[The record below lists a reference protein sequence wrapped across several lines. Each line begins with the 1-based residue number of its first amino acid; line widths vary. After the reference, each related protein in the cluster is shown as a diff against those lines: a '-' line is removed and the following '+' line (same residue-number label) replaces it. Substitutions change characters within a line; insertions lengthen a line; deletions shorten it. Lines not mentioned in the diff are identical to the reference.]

1 MSQYY
6 VPYGS
11 QQTQPDHGIEL
22 FIPWVKQLVTQSE
35 ELNVEHMAV
44 LQKLN
49 GLLHALDS
57 GDRNRIA
64 LACDVLA
71 AEAKVHF
78 DKEDELMLASGYP
91 DREAHVE
98 QHEELMRG
106 IARIRFSLT
115 SNIGHWSPV
124 GELSMLEQWFVPH
137 LSYADRRLAEFM
149 AARRALP
156 DAA

>member
-1 MSQYY
+1 M
-6 VPYGS
+6 
-11 QQTQPDHGIEL
+11 
-22 FIPWVKQLVTQSE
+22 
-35 ELNVEHMAV
+35 
-44 LQKLN
+44 
-49 GLLHALDS
+49 
-57 GDRNRIA
+57 
-64 LACDVLA
+64 LAC
-71 AEAKVHF
+71 
-78 DKEDELMLASGYP
+78 GYP